1 MHRVAKSTFIR
12 GALLL
17 PFLVAN
23 VIVALLW
30 FWMLD
35 YQMGIV
41 NEVISWMGLPRIA
54 FFGSEQW
61 AIPTIAFV
69 NVWRHM
75 GYTALLIFA
84 GLQSIPNHVYEVAIL
99 DGASP
104 TRTFWS
110 ITMPL
115 LRPVLVLVLVVTVI
129 GSFQVFDTVAVTTG
143 GGPVNA
149 SRVIQMYIYQKAFG
163 ESDFG
168 YASALSVIL
177 FLILALVAFVQM
189 KFLKGNEIGSGLR
202 NPRHE
207 HLHTH
212 PQESVTNVSSRSES
226 RYEAVQLAPRRR
238 LGPGGHRRRR
248 HRGTVPVDAAHR
260 AVQQPFAG
268 LQRRQ
273 PAAGGLQPGAPS
285 SGSSA
290 CRAPEEAIAEGGSG
304 AAINFWL
311 YLRNSVIFA
320 SVTTAGPGLL
330 QRDGSLRLLPAPLA
344 RPEQRLRPLPGHHD
358 GPADLHRAAQ
368 LPHDQEPGPAQHLR
382 RT

>member
-1 MHRVAKSTFIR
+1 MTTLTKQTGKASGRSGGNHGRKLQPAKRSMTSRLGDLKIALFFIFPAMIGFVAFFLVPTIRGIYLSFTEYSILGEPTWIGIKNYTAIFADELFWNAMGVTLQYVGLNIGFQTVIALGLALLMHRVAKSTFVR

-35 YQMGIV
+35 YQLGIV
-41 NEVISWMGLPRIA
+41 NEVMSWVGLPRVA

-84 GLQSIPNHVYEVAIL
+84 GLQSIPNHLYEVANL

-110 ITMPL
+110 VTMPL

-129 GSFQVFDTVAVTTG
+129 GSFQVFDTVAVTTN

-177 FLILALVAFVQM
+177 FVILALVAFVQM
-189 KFLKGNEIGSGLR
+189 KFLKGNES
-202 NPRHE
+202 
-207 HLHTH
+207 
-212 PQESVTNVSSRSES
+212 
-226 RYEAVQLAPRRR
+226 
-238 LGPGGHRRRR
+238 
-248 HRGTVPVDAAHR
+248 
-260 AVQQPFAG
+260 
-268 LQRRQ
+268 
-273 PAAGGLQPGAPS
+273 
-285 SGSSA
+285 
-290 CRAPEEAIAEGGSG
+290 
-304 AAINFWL
+304 
-311 YLRNSVIFA
+311 
-320 SVTTAGPGLL
+320 
-330 QRDGSLRLLPAPLA
+330 
-344 RPEQRLRPLPGHHD
+344 
-358 GPADLHRAAQ
+358 DL
-368 LPHDQEPGPAQHLR
+368 D
-382 RT
+382 

>member
-1 MHRVAKSTFIR
+1 MMTTLTKQQQDPAARPGLPTAGKTARKGRLRRLGDLKMALFFIFPAMIGFVLFYLVPTIRGVYLSFTEYSILGDPTWIGVKNYTAMLGDELFWNAMGVTVQYVGLNIGFQTVIALGLALLMHRVAKSTFIR

-35 YQMGIV
+35 YQIGIV
-41 NEVISWMGLPRIA
+41 NEIINWMGLPRIA

-61 AIPTIAFV
+61 AIPTIAAV

-75 GYTALLIFA
+75 GYTALLLFA
-84 GLQSIPNHVYEVAIL
+84 GLQSIPNHVYEVASL

-115 LRPVLVLVLVVTVI
+115 LRPVMVLVLVVTVI

-143 GGPVNA
+143 GGPINA

-189 KFLKGNEIGSGLR
+189 KFLKGNES
-202 NPRHE
+202 
-207 HLHTH
+207 
-212 PQESVTNVSSRSES
+212 
-226 RYEAVQLAPRRR
+226 
-238 LGPGGHRRRR
+238 
-248 HRGTVPVDAAHR
+248 
-260 AVQQPFAG
+260 
-268 LQRRQ
+268 
-273 PAAGGLQPGAPS
+273 
-285 SGSSA
+285 
-290 CRAPEEAIAEGGSG
+290 
-304 AAINFWL
+304 
-311 YLRNSVIFA
+311 
-320 SVTTAGPGLL
+320 
-330 QRDGSLRLLPAPLA
+330 
-344 RPEQRLRPLPGHHD
+344 
-358 GPADLHRAAQ
+358 DL
-368 LPHDQEPGPAQHLR
+368 D
-382 RT
+382 

>member
-1 MHRVAKSTFIR
+1 MMTTLAKQQQDPAARPGLPTAGKTARKGRLRRLGDLKMALFFIFPAMIGFVLFYLVPTIRGVYLSFTEYSILGDPTWIGVKNYTAMLGDELFWNAMGVTVQYVGLNIGFQTVIALGLALLMHRVAKSTFIR

-35 YQMGIV
+35 YQIGIV
-41 NEVISWMGLPRIA
+41 NEIINWMGLPRIA

-61 AIPTIAFV
+61 AIPTIAAV

-75 GYTALLIFA
+75 GYTALLLFA
-84 GLQSIPNHVYEVAIL
+84 GLQSIPNHVYEVASL

-115 LRPVLVLVLVVTVI
+115 LRPVMVLVLVVTVI

-143 GGPVNA
+143 GGPINA

-189 KFLKGNEIGSGLR
+189 KFLKGNES
-202 NPRHE
+202 
-207 HLHTH
+207 
-212 PQESVTNVSSRSES
+212 
-226 RYEAVQLAPRRR
+226 
-238 LGPGGHRRRR
+238 
-248 HRGTVPVDAAHR
+248 
-260 AVQQPFAG
+260 
-268 LQRRQ
+268 
-273 PAAGGLQPGAPS
+273 
-285 SGSSA
+285 
-290 CRAPEEAIAEGGSG
+290 
-304 AAINFWL
+304 
-311 YLRNSVIFA
+311 
-320 SVTTAGPGLL
+320 
-330 QRDGSLRLLPAPLA
+330 
-344 RPEQRLRPLPGHHD
+344 
-358 GPADLHRAAQ
+358 DL
-368 LPHDQEPGPAQHLR
+368 D
-382 RT
+382 

>member
-1 MHRVAKSTFIR
+1 MMTTLTKQQQDPAARPGLPTAGKTARKGRLRRLGDLKMALFFIFPAMIGFVLFYLVPTVRGVYLSFTEYSILGDPTWIGVKNYTAMLGDELFWNAMGVTVQYVGLNIGFQTVIALGLALLMHRVAKSTFIR

-35 YQMGIV
+35 YQIGIV
-41 NEVISWMGLPRIA
+41 NEIINWMGLPRIA

-61 AIPTIAFV
+61 AIPTIAAV

-75 GYTALLIFA
+75 GYTALLLFA
-84 GLQSIPNHVYEVAIL
+84 GLQSIPNHVYEVASL

-115 LRPVLVLVLVVTVI
+115 LRPVMVLVLVVTVI

-143 GGPVNA
+143 GGPINA

-189 KFLKGNEIGSGLR
+189 KFLKGNES
-202 NPRHE
+202 
-207 HLHTH
+207 
-212 PQESVTNVSSRSES
+212 
-226 RYEAVQLAPRRR
+226 
-238 LGPGGHRRRR
+238 
-248 HRGTVPVDAAHR
+248 
-260 AVQQPFAG
+260 
-268 LQRRQ
+268 
-273 PAAGGLQPGAPS
+273 
-285 SGSSA
+285 
-290 CRAPEEAIAEGGSG
+290 
-304 AAINFWL
+304 
-311 YLRNSVIFA
+311 
-320 SVTTAGPGLL
+320 
-330 QRDGSLRLLPAPLA
+330 
-344 RPEQRLRPLPGHHD
+344 
-358 GPADLHRAAQ
+358 DL
-368 LPHDQEPGPAQHLR
+368 D
-382 RT
+382 

>member
-1 MHRVAKSTFIR
+1 MTTITKLPDPTAGRAGQPAPARKNRRRSGDLRIALFFIFPAMIGFVAFFLIPTIRGVYLSFTEYSILGEPEWIGVKNYTSILGDELFWNAMTVTVQYVALNIGFQTVIALGLALLMHRVAKSTFIR

-35 YQMGIV
+35 YQLGIV
-41 NEVISWMGLPRIA
+41 NEVINWLGLPRIA

-84 GLQSIPNHVYEVAIL
+84 GLQAIPNHVYEVASL

-104 TRTFWS
+104 ARTFWS

-143 GGPVNA
+143 GGPINA
-149 SRVIQMYIYQKAFG
+149 SRVIQMYIYQKAFT

-177 FLILALVAFVQM
+177 FVILALVAFIQM
-189 KFLKGNEIGSGLR
+189 KFLKGNES
-202 NPRHE
+202 
-207 HLHTH
+207 
-212 PQESVTNVSSRSES
+212 
-226 RYEAVQLAPRRR
+226 
-238 LGPGGHRRRR
+238 
-248 HRGTVPVDAAHR
+248 
-260 AVQQPFAG
+260 
-268 LQRRQ
+268 
-273 PAAGGLQPGAPS
+273 
-285 SGSSA
+285 
-290 CRAPEEAIAEGGSG
+290 
-304 AAINFWL
+304 
-311 YLRNSVIFA
+311 
-320 SVTTAGPGLL
+320 
-330 QRDGSLRLLPAPLA
+330 
-344 RPEQRLRPLPGHHD
+344 
-358 GPADLHRAAQ
+358 DL
-368 LPHDQEPGPAQHLR
+368 D
-382 RT
+382 